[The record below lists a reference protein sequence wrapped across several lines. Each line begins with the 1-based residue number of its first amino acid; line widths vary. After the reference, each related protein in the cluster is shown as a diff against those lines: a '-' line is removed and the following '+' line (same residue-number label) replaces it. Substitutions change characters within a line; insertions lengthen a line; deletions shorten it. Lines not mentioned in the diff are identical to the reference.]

1 MPIPTLYE
9 YKMTQET
16 LYPVSIGL
24 LDLGF
29 AGVLLLVAPVL
40 GVIMGV
46 IGLLVV
52 GTCLVQR
59 LGRSRTEP
67 PSRMAG
73 DA

>member
-1 MPIPTLYE
+1 
-9 YKMTQET
+9 MTQET

-52 GTCLVQR
+52 GTCLVQH
-59 LGRSRTEP
+59 LGPSHTRSTPRV
-67 PSRMAG
+67 AG
-73 DA
+73 DV